1 MFVEATVNER
11 EMGEEAGLDARGNRE
26 PPKEIKS
33 KEGFKK
39 LAMEAGI
46 GGRIKNRERQAGG
59 WEEL

>member
-1 MFVEATVNER
+1 MNER

-26 PPKEIKS
+26 PPKEIKN